1 MSGGQLLRAELVAAT
16 AAGQLLRA
24 ELTTPTVAFAAG
36 QLLRAELSTP
46 PYTTVTLGP
55 NRIADGLEQV
65 SIDSVAT
72 GATPTSWTWSI
83 QSDTS
88 IGGPAGTRQAV
99 LTSDGDSAV
108 LTAPAAI
115 EGATVV
121 VGLVVS
127 NGTTVS
133 PLATVTVTVYPHL
146 EWELIGG
153 AWVPYFD
160 DLA

>member
-1 MSGGQLLRAELVAAT
+1 MLTAYI

-24 ELTTPTVAFAAG
+24 ELTSPSVAVVRG

-55 NRIADGLEQV
+55 NRIADGLEQI
-65 SIDSVAT
+65 SIDAVAA
-72 GATPTSWTWSI
+72 GAAPTSWTWSI

-88 IGGPAGTRQAV
+88 IGGPAGTRPA
-99 LTSDGDSAV
+99 SIAAAGGSCV

-121 VGLVVS
+121 VGVVAH
-127 NGTTVS
+127 NGTTSS
-133 PLATVTVTVYPHL
+133 PLATLTVTVYPHL
-146 EWELIGG
+146 EWERSPVRGC
-153 AWVPYFD
+153 PTSSTT
-160 DLA
+160 